1 MEAALK
7 HLEQKYSYSKEV
19 APEENYLI
27 SIEALRI
34 ARNEA
39 FGDAL
44 ELIGNLD
51 KFFYSCS
58 PDSQSRCVDLYD
70 LIDKIKAKIV

>member
-1 MEAALK
+1 MEQALK
-7 HLEQKYSYSKEV
+7 HLEQNYSYSKEV
-19 APEENYLI
+19 SPEENYLI

-39 FGDAL
+39 LGDVL
-44 ELIGNLD
+44 EIIGHLD
-51 KFFYSCS
+51 KFYYNCS